1 MVKPI
6 EVKAFPNHRLWL
18 RFDDGSEGQV
28 DLSEF
33 AGKGVFQ
40 FWNDYKNFE
49 RVKVGEHGAIEWG
62 DDLDMCGDALYLRLT
77 GKTPED
83 VFPNL
88 REISVHA

>member
-18 RFDDGSEGQV
+18 RFDDGTEGQI

-40 FWNDYKNFE
+40 LWNDYKNFE
-49 RVKVGEHGAIEWG
+49 RVKIGE
-62 DDLDMCGDALYLRLT
+62 
-77 GKTPED
+77 
-83 VFPNL
+83 
-88 REISVHA
+88 